1 MLGAVDTEIF
11 SKLLRQVLNREVT
24 AAILTVDELVDKGRD
39 LGQMVNDFTWY
50 LRNLLLIQSADDM
63 EDVLDMSADN
73 LAALKEEAQM
83 VQPDTLIRYIRIF
96 SELGSQMK
104 YASQKRILLEIAI
117 IKLCKPQMEADYT
130 SLEERLDDLE
140 NKLESGAFTP
150 PSTADGGQPQQAAE
164 PVVKPELPKA
174 IPDDIRNVMKNW
186 RPIISELGGLTK
198 QFLNMAVPSLGPMG
212 ELLLVFDDANAYSY
226 LNENKAGCVDQL
238 KQMIVDR
245 IGKQVEIQLRMNES
259 GHKAADT
266 VPDLRQLINFEVEE
280 EDF

>member
-1 MLGAVDTEIF
+1 
-11 SKLLRQVLNREVT
+11 
-24 AAILTVDELVDKGRD
+24 
-39 LGQMVNDFTWY
+39 
-50 LRNLLLIQSADDM
+50 
-63 EDVLDMSADN
+63 
-73 LAALKEEAQM
+73 M

-150 PSTADGGQPQQAAE
+150 PSTADGVQPQRAAE

-174 IPDDIRNVMKNW
+174 IPDDIKNVMKNW

-198 QFLNMAVPSLGPMG
+198 QFLNMAVPSLGSMG

-238 KQMIVDR
+238 KQMIADR

-259 GHKAADT
+259 GHRAADT